1 MNPAL
6 LLDPRGPRKRGK
18 SPPSPISIS
27 LLFSSLTHQTFLRPH
42 SNSTQEITEHF
53 VPEGD
58 MAHSPGSEATTTS
71 LLAVYEPAGAHF
83 DHTQVDNGMQF
94 DVSDLAFTELPA
106 ELTPSLSGDA
116 SSRAN
121 NNNNNNNN
129 IDNNVSPVSSF
140 SPFDPRALLN
150 PKSQASKRPASS
162 SGEADRGRP
171 DPTIAGQVSLVERLH
186 NVQERTASPVKRV
199 KTEEDRKKTAM
210 ASFGGSSALNLQSAN
225 TQSPAHAGPAIDLTM
240 SKHRT

>member
-18 SPPSPISIS
+18 YPPSPISIS
-27 LLFSSLTHQTFLRPH
+27 PLFSPLTYQNFLRPH
-42 SNSTQEITEHF
+42 SNSTQEIMEHF
-53 VPEGD
+53 VFDDD

-71 LLAVYEPAGAHF
+71 SLAVYEPAGAHF
-83 DHTQVDNGMQF
+83 NHTQVDNGMQF

-106 ELTPSLSGDA
+106 ELTPYLSGDA

-121 NNNNNNNN
+121 NNNN
-129 IDNNVSPVSSF
+129 IDNHVPPVSSF

-186 NVQERTASPVKRV
+186 NVQERTASPAKRV

-225 TQSPAHAGPAIDLTM
+225 IQSPAHAGPAIDLTM
-240 SKHRT
+240 SKYRT